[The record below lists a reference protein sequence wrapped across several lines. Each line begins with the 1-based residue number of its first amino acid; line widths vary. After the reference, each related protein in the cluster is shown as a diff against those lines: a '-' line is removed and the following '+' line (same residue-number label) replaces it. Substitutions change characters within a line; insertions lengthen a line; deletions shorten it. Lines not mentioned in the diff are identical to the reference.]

1 MRLFKKIPIRG
12 ICGFLFLL
20 IAQSSFAQKTY
31 KTDVLVV
38 GASASGIAAGI
49 QSARMGAQTI
59 IAEPSTWLGGMI
71 TAAGVCAFDGNHN
84 LPSGLFGEFRSAL
97 HKVYGGS
104 SKVATGWV
112 SNTLFEP
119 HVGDSIFKSMA
130 AATKNLTIKYQL
142 RFNKAILENGWI
154 KGAEFTNTQ
163 TDEKVLIY
171 AKQVIDATEL
181 GDVLANAGVPY
192 DLGMESNEI
201 TKENVHKGPS
211 NNIVQDITYVAI
223 LKDYGIGKD
232 CTIVRPANYD
242 PAEFDG
248 SCTDYYMNNTRQK
261 PNVDAQKM
269 LNYGKLPNNKYMINW
284 PGYGNDIYLNIIEMN
299 EADRN
304 KALQKAKEQTLRFV
318 YFIQHQLGF
327 KHLGFADDEYPTKD
341 KFPIIPYHRESRR
354 VKGLVRMD
362 VHHIAKPYQLENPL
376 YRTGIAVGDYPIDHH
391 HKKNPEAPQH
401 LDFYGVPSFN
411 IPMGTLIPANT
422 NGLIVAEKSI
432 SVSNVVNGTTRL
444 QAIALLIG
452 QAAGTLAAT
461 AAKENISAAKIPV
474 RKVQKALLAS
484 NAYIMPYFDVSLSH
498 PHFEAVQKIGA
509 TGILKGQGVPTG
521 WANRTYFHPDSL
533 VNRTELVKDMAPYY
547 RIETAQE
554 KKLALSDAVDFIM
567 KLAAAEK
574 KVNHQ
579 QEVHRGQKDSPVI
592 PNVNTIIQWNFSN
605 KKAFMQQLQ
614 QAWIQWK
621 LGYFDLSMPLTRL
634 EFAVLLNATLDPFKT
649 KPVNYLG
656 QFVEKGNLLQ

>member
-1 MRLFKKIPIRG
+1 MSWFTRKLVKGTFV
-12 ICGFLFLL
+12 FLFMLAMQSTH
-20 IAQSSFAQKTY
+20 AQQVF

-49 QSARMGAQTI
+49 QSARMGAQTL

-71 TAAGVCAFDGNHN
+71 TAAGVCAFDGNHQ
-84 LPSGLFGEFRSAL
+84 LPSGIFGEFRSAL
-97 HKVYGGS
+97 YKVYGGPN
-104 SKVATGWV
+104 KVSTGWV

-130 AATKNLTIKYQL
+130 AATKNLSVKYQL
-142 RFNKAILENGWI
+142 QFVKTIVESGGI
-154 KGAEFTNTQ
+154 KGAEFTQ
-163 TDEKVLIY
+163 TRTGEIIRIY
-171 AKQVIDATEL
+171 AKQVVDATEL
-181 GDVLANAGVPY
+181 GDVLASAGVPY

-223 LKDYGIGKD
+223 LKDYSVGKD
-232 CTIVRPANYD
+232 CTIVRPPNYD

-248 SCTDYYMNNTRQK
+248 ACTDYYNNKTRQK

-284 PGYGNDIYLNIIEMN
+284 PGYGNDLYLNIVEMN
-299 EADRN
+299 QTERN
-304 KALQKAKEQTLRFV
+304 RELQKAKEQTLRFV

-327 KHLGFADDEYPTKD
+327 KHLGFADDEYPTAD
-341 KFPIIPYHRESRR
+341 RFPIIPYHRESRR

-362 VHHIAKPYQLENPL
+362 IHHIAKPFQLENPL

-391 HKKNPEAPQH
+391 HKKNPAAPQH

-411 IPMGTLIPANT
+411 IPLGSLIPAKSE
-422 NGLIVAEKSI
+422 GLIVAEKSI

-461 AAKENISAAKIPV
+461 AAKENIPAAKVSV
-474 RKVQKALLAS
+474 RKVQEALLAS
-484 NAYIMPYFDVSLSH
+484 NAYIMPYFDVPVSH
-498 PHFEAVQKIGA
+498 PHFDAVQKIGA

-533 VNRTELVKDMAPYY
+533 VNSAELVKDMAPYY
-547 RIETAQE
+547 PMQTAQQ
-554 KKLALSDAVDFIM
+554 KKLTLSEAVDFIM
-567 KLAAAEK
+567 KTAVAINRTNNLQALHT
-574 KVNHQ
+574 NQ
-579 QEVHRGQKDSPVI
+579 NLNQK
-592 PNVNTIIQWNFSN
+592 THWNFAD
-605 KKAFMQQLQ
+605 KKIFTQQLQ

-621 LGYFDLSMPLTRL
+621 LGYFDSTMPLTRL
-634 EFAVLLNATLDPFKT
+634 ELAVLLNATLDPFNA
-649 KPVNYLG
+649 KPVSHLG
-656 QFVEKGNLLQ
+656 QLL